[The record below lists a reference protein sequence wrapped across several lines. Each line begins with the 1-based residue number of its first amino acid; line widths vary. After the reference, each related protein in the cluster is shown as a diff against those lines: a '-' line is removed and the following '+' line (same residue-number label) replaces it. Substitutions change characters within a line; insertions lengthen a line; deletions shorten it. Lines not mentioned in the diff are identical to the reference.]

1 MEPIH
6 NFRGEYYFLSNFF
19 YSPVTYNG
27 KTYQNSEAAFQ
38 AQKTLSEEVQW
49 KFTRLTPRD
58 ARTEGR
64 KLTLRPD
71 WEEVKDDIMR
81 NILRSKFSNPVLAR
95 QLLDTDDAI
104 LEEQNT
110 WHDNCWG
117 NCTCDKCRQIPGQN
131 KLGTMLMELREG
143 LKEEYNLA
151 TQREEV
157 PRL

>member
-1 MEPIH
+1 METISG
-6 NFRGEYYFLSNFF
+6 FREEYYFLSNF
-19 YSPVTYNG
+19 SHHPVTYNG
-27 KTYQNSEAAFQ
+27 KTYLNSEAAFQ

-81 NILRSKFSNPVLAR
+81 DILQSKFSNPVLAK
-95 QLLDTDDAI
+95 QLLDTNDAI

-110 WHDNCWG
+110 WHDNYWG
-117 NCTCDKCRQIPGQN
+117 NCTCDKCRGIPGQN
-131 KLGTMLMELREG
+131 KLGTLLMALREELTDAVKSWNG
-143 LKEEYNLA
+143 
-151 TQREEV
+151 TD
-157 PRL
+157 